1 MGSGGW
7 VGPISL
13 GAARRELRRGVEA
26 RRREGGVSLE
36 ARVHRADEERVGGA
50 RVQAE
55 VVEQR
60 EEGDRLALEQAA
72 DGVGLVR
79 GGALRRVESGFGV
92 GSWVGPAAPP
102 PEDRPIVDDDDPGE
116 G

>member
-1 MGSGGW
+1 MGSGSW
-7 VGPISL
+7 VGSISL

-26 RRREGGVSLE
+26 GRREGGVALE
-36 ARVHRADEERVGGA
+36 ARVHRADEGRVGGA

-60 EEGDRLALEQAA
+60 EEGDRLALEQAVH
-72 DGVGLVR
+72 GLGLVR
-79 GGALRRVESGFGV
+79 GRLHVGLGVGLGV
-92 GSWVGPAAPP
+92 GSWVGLAAPP

>member
-26 RRREGGVSLE
+26 GRREGGVALE
-36 ARVHRADEERVGGA
+36 ARVHRADEGRVGGA

-60 EEGDRLALEQAA
+60 EEGDGLALEQAA
-72 DGVGLVR
+72 HELGLGR
-79 GGALRRVESGFGV
+79 RWASRRVGSGFRGRV
-92 GSWVGPAAPP
+92 MGRASSAST
-102 PEDRPIVDDDDPGE
+102 
-116 G
+116 

>member
-7 VGPISL
+7 AGPISV

-26 RRREGGVSLE
+26 RRREGGVTFE
-36 ARVHRADEERVGGA
+36 ARVHRADEGRVGGA

-72 DGVGLVR
+72 GGVGLVR
-79 GGALRRVESGFGV
+79 GGALRRVGRGFRGRVV
-92 GSWVGPAAPP
+92 GRASSAST
-102 PEDRPIVDDDDPGE
+102 
-116 G
+116 

>member
-26 RRREGGVSLE
+26 GRREGGVALE
-36 ARVHRADEERVGGA
+36 ARVHRADEGRVGGA

-60 EEGDRLALEQAA
+60 EEGDGLALEQAA
-72 DGVGLVR
+72 HGLGLAR
-79 GGALRRVESGFGV
+79 GRASRRVGSGFRGRVV
-92 GSWVGPAAPP
+92 GRASSAST
-102 PEDRPIVDDDDPGE
+102 
-116 G
+116 

>member
-26 RRREGGVSLE
+26 GRREGGVALE
-36 ARVHRADEERVGGA
+36 ARVHRADEGRVGGA

-60 EEGDRLALEQAA
+60 EEGDGLALEQAA
-72 DGVGLVR
+72 HGLGLVR
-79 GGALRRVESGFGV
+79 AGVSRRVGSGFRGRV
-92 GSWVGPAAPP
+92 MGRASSAST
-102 PEDRPIVDDDDPGE
+102 
-116 G
+116 

>member
-26 RRREGGVSLE
+26 GRREGGVALE
-36 ARVHRADEERVGGA
+36 ARVHRADEGRVGGA

-60 EEGDRLALEQAA
+60 EEGDGLALEQAA
-72 DGVGLVR
+72 HGLGLVTSR
-79 GGALRRVESGFGV
+79 GRASRKVGSGFRGRV
-92 GSWVGPAAPP
+92 MGRASSAST
-102 PEDRPIVDDDDPGE
+102 
-116 G
+116 

>member
-26 RRREGGVSLE
+26 GRREGGVALE
-36 ARVHRADEERVGGA
+36 ARVHRADEARVGGA

-72 DGVGLVR
+72 HGLGLVR
-79 GGALRRVESGFGV
+79 GRASRRVGSGFRGRVV
-92 GSWVGPAAPP
+92 GRASSAST
-102 PEDRPIVDDDDPGE
+102 
-116 G
+116 